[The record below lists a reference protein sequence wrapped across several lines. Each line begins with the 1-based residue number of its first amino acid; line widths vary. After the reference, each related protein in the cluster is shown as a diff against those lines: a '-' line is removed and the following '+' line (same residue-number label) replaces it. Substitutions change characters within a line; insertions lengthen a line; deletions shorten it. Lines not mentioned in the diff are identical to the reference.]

1 MMSVMTVEIVS
12 LSNNLTTGGTAV
24 CRGTLKFSN
33 YSKDG
38 ETKTNLSYEGYG
50 AAAVSLM
57 DAGVYSNG
65 IAIGYVDI
73 IDQTPVFKINSFIH
87 TGLPVMVAEE
97 ELAMTTPS

>member
-12 LSNNLTTGGTAV
+12 LSNKLTTGGTAV

-57 DAGVYSNG
+57 DAGYSNG

-73 IDQTPVFKINSFIH
+73 VDRTPVFKINSFIH
-87 TGLPVMVAEE
+87 TGLPIRVAEE
-97 ELAMTTPS
+97 EPAMTILS

>member
-1 MMSVMTVEIVS
+1 MLSVMTVEIVS
-12 LSNNLTTGGTAV
+12 LSNKLTTGGTAV
-24 CRGTLKFSN
+24 CKGVLEFSN

-38 ETKTNLSYEGYG
+38 ETKTSLSYEGYG

-73 IDQTPVFKINSFIH
+73 IDRTPVFKINSFIH

>member
-12 LSNNLTTGGTAV
+12 LSNKLTTGGTAV
-24 CRGTLKFSN
+24 CRGTLEFSN

-57 DAGVYSNG
+57 NAGESSNG
-65 IAIGYVDI
+65 VAVGYIDI
-73 IDQTPVFKINSFIH
+73 IDRTPVFRINSFIP
-87 TGLPVMVAEE
+87 TSLPIVVAEE
-97 ELAMTTPS
+97 ELAIPFS